1 MKEKKALL
9 NLEKKKGEKL
19 TRENT
24 MLQLKNEIRQHNM
37 RQIQVQQQG
46 TLLSIIKVQ
55 TIFNEAVNRN
65 DDVEQAIINSLYPNP
80 DSMSYE
86 QLLELGEQIGTV
98 SRGITQ
104 DQIDRIEVIEFKSNS
119 FNQENCSICYEEY
132 KQGEKLKQLNC
143 KHVYHINCISTW
155 LNKEKKCPM
164 CKEEIIIQGS

>member
-1 MKEKKALL
+1 M
-9 NLEKKKGEKL
+9 
-19 TRENT
+19 
-24 MLQLKNEIRQHNM
+24 QLKNEIRQNNM
-37 RQIQVQQQG
+37 RQIHVQQQCKLIFF
-46 TLLSIIKVQ
+46 TLVQ
-55 TIFNEAVNRN
+55 TVFNEAVNRN

-80 DSMSYE
+80 DNMSYE

-104 DQIDRIEVIEFKSNS
+104 NQIDQIEVIEFKANS

-143 KHVYHINCISTW
+143 KHVYHINCISAW

-164 CKEEIIIQGS
+164 CKDEVLSQS